1 MPLALAISPRSSEKK
16 IPVGTPRRAQA
27 ASCRQIS
34 SSYSNANMVAL
45 LFGTGA
51 EKSERPPDF
60 SGGLGVL
67 VAFQLV
73 SWLLP
78 KVAGT

>member
-1 MPLALAISPRSSEKK
+1 MQTWLLSFSGPVLKNQKGRRISP
-16 IPVGTPRRAQA
+16 A
-27 ASCRQIS
+27 AS
-34 SSYSNANMVAL
+34 
-45 LFGTGA
+45 
-51 EKSERPPDF
+51 
-60 SGGLGVL
+60 GVL

>member
-1 MPLALAISPRSSEKK
+1 
-16 IPVGTPRRAQA
+16 
-27 ASCRQIS
+27 
-34 SSYSNANMVAL
+34 MVAL
-45 LFGTGA
+45 LLGTGA
-51 EKSERPPDF
+51 EKLERPPDF